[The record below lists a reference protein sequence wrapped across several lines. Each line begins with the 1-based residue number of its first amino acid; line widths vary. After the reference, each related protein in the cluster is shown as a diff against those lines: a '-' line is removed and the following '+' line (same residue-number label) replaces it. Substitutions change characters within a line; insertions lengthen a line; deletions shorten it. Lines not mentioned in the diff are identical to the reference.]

1 MKYGI
6 YSYEERLKNPHLP
19 LIDFEY
25 LINHPE
31 YINYVWEKYLMD
43 INFQN
48 KVNEKLFY
56 DENFKNRFNSI
67 FNNYLNK
74 EKSR

>member
-1 MKYGI
+1 
-6 YSYEERLKNPHLP
+6 
-19 LIDFEY
+19 
-25 LINHPE
+25 
-31 YINYVWEKYLMD
+31 MD

-67 FNNYLNK
+67 FNDYLNK

>member
-6 YSYEERLKNPHLP
+6 YSYEERLKNPNLP

-48 KVNEKLFY
+48 KVNEKLT
-56 DENFKNRFNSI
+56 K
-67 FNNYLNK
+67 K
-74 EKSR
+74 

>member
-6 YSYEERLKNPHLP
+6 YSYEERLKNPNLP

-25 LINHPE
+25 LVNHPE
-31 YINYVWEKYLMD
+31 CINYVWEKYLMD

-48 KVNEKLFY
+48 KVNEKMLY
-56 DENFKNRFNSI
+56 DENFKNRFNSL
-67 FNNYLNK
+67 FSGYLNK

>member
-6 YSYEERLKNPHLP
+6 YSYEERLKNPNLP
-19 LIDFEY
+19 LIDFGY

-31 YINYVWEKYLMD
+31 CINYVWEKYLMD

-48 KVNEKLFY
+48 KVNEKMLY
-56 DENFKNRFNSI
+56 DENFKNRFNSL
-67 FNNYLNK
+67 FSSYLNK